1 VDHAEPTLSDSN
13 ASGRSRAWT
22 HSARDANLLQVID
35 ETMIANSGLLRRAQT
50 WLRALNL
57 RGDTMLQRLHHVA
70 YRCLDAAQTLD
81 FYTNVV
87 GPKFAHAIA
96 QDRVPSTQEFSPHI
110 HIFFELGDGSYLA
123 FFELA
128 NAMAPQRDP
137 NTPDWVQHLALEVV
151 DEAALHEGKR
161 RLTER
166 GIDVVGPADHR
177 FCKSIYFFD
186 PSGHRMEMT
195 ARTEKTGDLDQ
206 FARAAPATLADWEAR
221 KRQGALNGPAMIA

>member
-1 VDHAEPTLSDSN
+1 
-13 ASGRSRAWT
+13 
-22 HSARDANLLQVID
+22 
-35 ETMIANSGLLRRAQT
+35 
-50 WLRALNL
+50 
-57 RGDTMLQRLHHVA
+57 MLQRVHHVA
-70 YRCLDAAQTLD
+70 YRCLDATETVD
-81 FYTNVV
+81 FYTNVI
-87 GPKFAHAIA
+87 GLKFAHAVS

-128 NAMAPQRDP
+128 KALPPQKDP

-151 DEAALHEGKR
+151 DETALHEGKR

-166 GIDVVGPADHR
+166 GIEVVGPTDHG

-195 ARTEKTGDLDQ
+195 ARFEKAGELDS
-206 FARAAPATLADWEAR
+206 FAQAAPAVLTEWE
-221 KRQGALNGPAMIA
+221 KRRRSGALTSQTVST